1 MTFFLQFWRECCNV
15 YYMVHLVQKKSTEL
29 VEKLF
34 PIKYFLWKGTNGKW
48 TQLHHSSTHH
58 TTSKYSFL
66 WYRNQR
72 VMLTPNNLLKVW
84 IWQSWKCELGLRLPT
99 NMTYFYFSFISSV
112 SYWCDSIKVVN
123 VPWYSLYWLM
133 YIQRGVGSWLSIKE
147 MILDYSYVTC
157 V

>member
-1 MTFFLQFWRECCNV
+1 MTFFLQFWSECCNV

-34 PIKYFLWKGTNGKW
+34 PIKYFLWKGTNGLNYTTVAHI
-48 TQLHHSSTHH
+48 TQLQNTVFFDIVIKELCLLR
-58 TTSKYSFL
+58 T
-66 WYRNQR
+66 
-72 VMLTPNNLLKVW
+72 NLLTVW

-112 SYWCDSIKVVN
+112 GYWCDSIKVVN

-147 MILDYSYVTC
+147 MVLDYSYVTC